1 MELLLK
7 IKTKVDC
14 YVKSKTIATSYVQV
28 KNLFPIIQ
36 TYGKAEIDIKWAY
49 GKAVQWMSLERQLT
63 ISKAPLTT
71 PLKMLQ

>member
-14 YVKSKTIATSYVQV
+14 YVKSKTTAMSDVQV

-49 GKAVQWMSLERQLT
+49 GKAVQ
-63 ISKAPLTT
+63 
-71 PLKMLQ
+71 